1 MVDAVDSKST
11 DSDIV
16 RVRVSLGPPTILF
29 SIIQSARINGLN
41 VEKYITYLLQ
51 NINKKKLEEL
61 TPYSEDINNDFRIIK
76 G

>member
-29 SIIQSARINGLN
+29 SIIQSA
-41 VEKYITYLLQ
+41 
-51 NINKKKLEEL
+51 EL
-61 TPYSEDINNDFRIIK
+61 MD
-76 G
+76 